1 VSIALAAPGA
11 VAKSDAITQ
20 DRNMNAAGKRLVV
33 RRLGLRD
40 YMPTWQAMRRFTD
53 ARGPDTPDE
62 LWLLEHPPIFTLGQ
76 AGRVEHL
83 IAPGDIPVIQVDR
96 GGQVTYHGPG
106 QLVAYLLLDLRRS
119 GVGVKRLVHLLE
131 QAVVD
136 LLAGYGI
143 AAAPRADAP
152 GVYVEG
158 AKIASLGLRVRRGC
172 SYHGLALNVGL
183 DLEPFSRI
191 DPCGHP
197 GLAVA
202 RLADLGG
209 PTNVEGVGTDIA
221 AHIARLL
228 GVALAQAEAKNVQ

>member
-1 VSIALAAPGA
+1 MTS
-11 VAKSDAITQ
+11 T
-20 DRNMNAAGKRLVV
+20 DRALVV
-33 RRLGLRD
+33 RHLGLRD
-40 YMPTWQAMRRFTD
+40 YLPTWQAMRDFTD
-53 ARGPDTPDE
+53 RRGPHTPDE
-62 LWLLEHPPIFTLGQ
+62 LWLLEHPPVFTLGQ
-76 AGRVEHL
+76 AGRAEHVL
-83 IAPGDIPVIQVDR
+83 ALGDIPVMQVDR

-119 GVGVKRLVHLLE
+119 GIGVKRLVHLLE

-136 LLAGYGI
+136 LLAGHRI
-143 AAAPRADAP
+143 AAAPRADAL
-152 GVYVEG
+152 GVYVDG

-172 SYHGLALNVGL
+172 SFHGLALNVAL

-197 GLAVA
+197 GLAVT

-209 PTNVEGVGTDIA
+209 PTDLDRIGGDLA

-228 GVALAQAEAKNVQ
+228 GLRAMSAG